1 MFLGKASIVT
11 GNIDHFTDN
20 GIQMKDGKHVEAD
33 FIIAATGLTLQHNS
47 PFSTIKV
54 CIDGVDFK
62 VTKIQVMS

>member
-1 MFLGKASIVT
+1 
-11 GNIDHFTDN
+11 
-20 GIQMKDGKHVEAD
+20 MKDGKHVEAD

-62 VTKIQVMS
+62 VTKIQVIS